1 MSKHNNHGAGGKTTP
16 EPEKTVEQAET
27 TAAQEKEDTAE
38 NPEIK
43 AEPSIGVNPDKK
55 EKAPEER
62 IAELQVQLA
71 ELNDQYLRKA
81 ADCENFRKRMNRE
94 KQEAIEYA
102 NQSLLSDLIPTLDD
116 FDRAL
121 KSGESLAIE
130 SPDAAATGQTAQDQ
144 AARDQAVKSF
154 YEGVAMI
161 EKRFSS
167 QLENKWGLKR
177 FISAGEPF
185 DPNRHEAMLMDKSSE
200 ITEPTVIEEYF
211 KGYTL
216 KERVIRHAQVKV
228 LMPEQREGAGQNDT
242 AK

>member
-1 MSKHNNHGAGGKTTP
+1 MSKHNSHGAGGKTTP
-16 EPEKTVEQAET
+16 EPEKTAGQAEQ
-27 TAAQEKEDTAE
+27 TAAKESAAGE

-43 AEPSIGVNPDKK
+43 AEPSTGENPDKNEVK
-55 EKAPEER
+55 EKAPEEK
-62 IAELQVQLA
+62 IAELEAQLA

-81 ADCENFRKRMNRE
+81 ADFENFRKRMNRE

-121 KSGESLAIE
+121 KSGESLAGE
-130 SPDAAATGQTAQDQ
+130 SPDAASQGQTA
-144 AARDQAVKSF
+144 KSF

-167 QLENKWGLKR
+167 QMENKWGLKR
-177 FISAGEPF
+177 FNSAGEPF
-185 DPNRHEAMLMDKSSE
+185 DPNRHEAVLMDKSSE
-200 ITEPTVIEEYF
+200 ITEPMVIEEYF

-228 LMPEQREGAGQNDT
+228 LMPEQREAAGATDPG
-242 AK
+242 K